1 MIEQGEPEQQPLVS
15 VVIPTYDRPDYLR
28 EALSSVVAQ
37 RYRNLEIIVQDNA
50 SPTDI
55 EAVVA
60 GFGDP
65 RIRFVRNPENIGQFA
80 NFVTVFRRATGK
92 YVACLSDDDIWE
104 EEYLST
110 LVPRLEADPDLVVA
124 FCDHSIIDGEGRI
137 DEAETDANSRRW
149 QRHALA
155 EGAHRPFDEIALVYR
170 SICSAS
176 AAVFRRDAVDW
187 HAIPK
192 EVGLGFDLYLSY
204 LAARTGRGAWYS
216 RRRLV
221 RYRVHGGSMTNAVK
235 ALNRRVQGATDA
247 MFYWNEFLNDP
258 RVARHRAYF
267 RMKLTYNTL
276 VLVSCLLRQGRI
288 ATAARQAGALFGLR
302 LLTPTLLVHHLMY
315 AARLR
320 RPAA

>member
-1 MIEQGEPEQQPLVS
+1 MMEHGDPEPLVS
-15 VVIPTYDRPDYLR
+15 VVIPTYNRPDYLR

-50 SPTDI
+50 SPADI
-55 EAVVA
+55 EAVVE
-60 GFGDP
+60 GFHDP
-65 RIRFVRNPENIGQFA
+65 RIRFVRNAENIGQFA
-80 NFVTVFRRATGK
+80 NFATVFRRATGK

-104 EEYLST
+104 EDYLST
-110 LVPRLEADPDLVVA
+110 LVPRLEADPDLAVA

-149 QRHALA
+149 QRDALA
-155 EGAHRPFDEIALVYR
+155 DGPHRPFDEIALVYR

-176 AAVFRRDAVDW
+176 AAVFRRDAIDW

-192 EVGLGFDLYLSY
+192 EVGLGIDLYLSY

-235 ALNRRVQGATDA
+235 ALDRRIQGATDA
-247 MFYWNEFLNDP
+247 MFYWNEFLKDG
-258 RVARHRAYF
+258 RVARHRPYF
-267 RMKLTYNTL
+267 RMKLTYNAL
-276 VLVSCLLRQGRI
+276 VLISCLLRQGRI
-288 ATAARQAGALFGLR
+288 AAAARQAGALVGLR
-302 LLTPTLLVHHLMY
+302 LLTPSLLVHHLMY

>member
-1 MIEQGEPEQQPLVS
+1 MIEHSEPQPLVS
-15 VVIPTYDRPDYLR
+15 VVIPAYNRPDYLH

-50 SPTDI
+50 SPIDI
-55 EAVVA
+55 ESVVRS
-60 GFGDP
+60 FGDP
-65 RIRFVRNPENIGQFA
+65 RIRFFRNAENIGQFA

-92 YVACLSDDDIWE
+92 YVACLSDDDVWE

-110 LVPRLEADPDLVVA
+110 LVPRLEEDPDLVVG

-137 DEAETDANSRRW
+137 DEVESDANSRRW
-149 QRHALA
+149 QRHILA
-155 EGAHRPFDEIALVYR
+155 EGTHKPFDEIALVYR

-176 AAVFRRDAVDW
+176 AAVFRRDAIDW
-187 HAIPK
+187 YAIPD
-192 EVGLGFDLYLSY
+192 EVGLGFDLFLSY

-247 MFYWNEFLNDP
+247 IFYWSTFLNDP

-267 RMKLTYNTL
+267 RMKLTYNTM
-276 VLVSCLLRQGRI
+276 VLVSCLLRQGKF
-288 ATAARQAGALFGLR
+288 AAAARQAGALIGLR
-302 LLTPTLLVHHLMY
+302 LLTPAVLVHHLMY